1 MGRIQPFTESGMA
14 QTFNCPN
21 CGGANQYAGVGGR
34 QKCGYCGTEIPV
46 PAEMASQAALKKF
59 GAQARPWI
67 ILFLI
72 VVFVLPA
79 CGTLIGVGGSI
90 LGAIAAFIAPFI
102 GR

>member
-1 MGRIQPFTESGMA
+1 MA

-21 CGGANQYAGVGGR
+21 CGGANEYTGSGTT
-34 QKCGYCGTEIPV
+34 QKCTYCGTEITV
-46 PAEMASQAALKKF
+46 PAELSSQAALKTL
-59 GAQARPWI
+59 GTQARPWI
-67 ILFLI
+67 ILFVI

-90 LGAIAAFIAPFI
+90 LGAIAAFVAPFL

>member
-1 MGRIQPFTESGMA
+1 MA

-21 CGGANQYAGVGGR
+21 CGGANNFAGTGSNYQR
-34 QKCGYCGTEIPV
+34 CAYCGTEILV

-59 GAQARPWI
+59 GTQARPWI
-67 ILFLI
+67 ILFVV

-79 CGTLIGVGGSI
+79 CGTLVGVGAGI